1 MNFSARTGL
10 ADAWIGG
17 SGFRVRKPVT
27 HPTGVSHLEVVVTDE
42 ASFEEY
48 AQARLPALT
57 RLAYLLTGDHHRA
70 EDVVQ
75 TALAQCF
82 ARWTRIRSPE
92 AYLRQAVVNAEHS
105 WWRARSAS
113 EVPHG
118 VLPDRISDTDLAA
131 QIVGRDAVM
140 RALGRLPRQQRAVV
154 VLFYFE
160 DLTEGAVAEALRIS
174 VGAVK
179 RHRTRAL
186 ARLRQDPEL
195 GLNPV
200 EVP

>member
-1 MNFSARTGL
+1 MLVLARVECGL
-10 ADAWIGG
+10 RAREA
-17 SGFRVRKPVT
+17 VT
-27 HPTGVSHLEVVVTDE
+27 HCVVVVRLGGVVKDE

-82 ARWTRIRSPE
+82 ARWARIRSPE
-92 AYLRQAVVNAEHS
+92 AYLRQAIVNAERS

-113 EVPHG
+113 EIPHDQ
-118 VLPDRISDTDLAA
+118 LPDRISGTDLAA
-131 QIVGRDAVM
+131 EVASRDAVM

-160 DLTEGAVAEALRIS
+160 DLTEQAAADTLKIS

-195 GLNPV
+195 GLSPL
-200 EVP
+200 EVS

>member
-1 MNFSARTGL
+1 M
-10 ADAWIGG
+10 
-17 SGFRVRKPVT
+17 
-27 HPTGVSHLEVVVTDE
+27 TDE

-75 TALAQCF
+75 TALAHCF
-82 ARWTRIRSPE
+82 ARWARIRQPE
-92 AYLRQAVVNAEHS
+92 AYLRQAVVNAERS

-113 EVPHG
+113 EIPQDL
-118 VLPDRISDTDLAA
+118 LPDHASQADVAIDVAA
-131 QIVGRDAVM
+131 EVVGRDAVM
-140 RALGRLPRQQRAVV
+140 RALGRLPRQQRAVI

-160 DLTEGAVAEALRIS
+160 DLTEQVIADTLKIS

-179 RHRTRAL
+179 RHRARAL
-186 ARLRQDPEL
+186 AGLRQNPEL
-195 GLNPV
+195 GLSPL
-200 EVP
+200 EAS